1 MVALKT
7 KLLFLVVVSY
17 HTLVKLRPI
26 LALAPR
32 EAISFFHLLDTWSD
46 FLKWFIDACRQLL
59 LISKQP
65 ASRRVWTL
73 LVRMLAGRTCLLRL
87 CRWIHCWGGGAH
99 GTNADLSEQ
108 ILLLFHKKK
117 QTRKTYHHC
126 FSLLIVTYEG
136 KIQSFTNLL
145 CDIMRSKTQIRWYLI
160 SKGVASAVIWP
171 SLLFLMGYKKRT
183 IYCHNAPSV

>member
-87 CRWIHCWGGGAH
+87 CRWIHCWGGGH
-99 GTNADLSEQ
+99 MGRMLIFQSRYSCSSIKKNKQEKLIIIVLVYWLSRMRGR
-108 ILLLFHKKK
+108 FSHS
-117 QTRKTYHHC
+117 QTC
-126 FSLLIVTYEG
+126 F
-136 KIQSFTNLL
+136 
-145 CDIMRSKTQIRWYLI
+145 
-160 SKGVASAVIWP
+160 VI
-171 SLLFLMGYKKRT
+171 
-183 IYCHNAPSV
+183 